1 MKMQW
6 IILGV
11 LGVFS
16 MQAEA
21 VTQLKTQEDK
31 VSYGIGVSVIRNLK
45 KQGSDLDV
53 NLIIQGIKDAAAGRD
68 LPVSEKELRQVMT
81 QYQNEIRQKMLQ
93 TRRIAL
99 EENKKK
105 EEAYLAKFKT
115 EPGVIALPDGILYKV
130 LKAGNGSIPTD
141 ISQVL
146 CNYRGTLLDG
156 TEFDGTDE
164 GHPATL
170 KISSMIA
177 GWKSVMKLMP
187 AGSKWQIA
195 IPASLAY
202 GERGAGADIG
212 PNQMLLFDVELL
224 AVKN

>member
-1 MKMQW
+1 MKW
-6 IILGV
+6 IVLAMLGA
-11 LGVFS
+11 LS
-16 MQAEA
+16 LQAEA

-45 KQGSDLDV
+45 KQGSDLDI

-68 LPVSEKELRQVMT
+68 LPVSEKELRKVMNL
-81 QYQNEIRQKMLQ
+81 YQNEIRQKMQLS
-93 TRRIAL
+93 RRIAL
-99 EENKKK
+99 EDNKKA
-105 EEAYLAKFKT
+105 EEAYLAKHKT
-115 EPGVIALPDGILYKV
+115 EEGVVALPNGLQYKI
-130 LKAGNGSIPTD
+130 LKAGNGPIPTD
-141 ISQVL
+141 MSQVL

-164 GHPATL
+164 GHPASL

-177 GWKSVMKLMP
+177 GWKAVMKLMP
-187 AGSKWQIA
+187 EGSKWQIA